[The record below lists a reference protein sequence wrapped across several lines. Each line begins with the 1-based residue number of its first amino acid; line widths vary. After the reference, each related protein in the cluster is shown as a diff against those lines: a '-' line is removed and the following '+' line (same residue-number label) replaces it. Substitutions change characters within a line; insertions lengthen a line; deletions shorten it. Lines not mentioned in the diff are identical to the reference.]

1 MKFLKNLFLLLTITV
16 IFNHATIA
24 QTPIVLDKIIAKVD
38 NYYLLKSELEA
49 QFQQASQNGQ
59 QAPPKCQLLESL
71 VVGKLMLAKSE
82 IDSVTVEE
90 KRIDSELNSRMEQME
105 QQFGSQKN
113 IVEAYGKT
121 IASLK
126 DELRSAIKEQMVTRK
141 MQDKITGDV
150 KVTPKEVRRF
160 YEAIPK

>member
-1 MKFLKNLFLLLTITV
+1 MKFPKNLFLLLTITV
-16 IFNHATIA
+16 IFNHSTKA
-24 QTPIVLDKIIAKVD
+24 QTPVVLDKIIAKVD

-113 IVEAYGKT
+113 IIEA
-121 IASLK
+121 
-126 DELRSAIKEQMVTRK
+126 
-141 MQDKITGDV
+141 
-150 KVTPKEVRRF
+150 
-160 YEAIPK
+160 